1 VGNYFNIGYQCNDEV
16 VFLEKLVLYEN
27 ETTVAVNVS
36 RSRNTVN
43 TQ

>member
-1 VGNYFNIGYQCNDEV
+1 
-16 VFLEKLVLYEN
+16 LYEN

-43 TQ
+43 TQWSGQR